1 MEKIDLKNKKVIVM
15 GLGLHGGGVGVAR
28 FLVKQGAQI
37 IITDLKS
44 ERELAPSLKKLAGL
58 PIQFVLSKHRAKDF
72 TEADLII
79 KNPSVPDESPYLA
92 IARKHKIPIDTDM
105 GLFFNFCPSKN
116 IIGITGTKGKSTTTA
131 LIYEMVQSENKEA
144 KVAGNIRISPF
155 DILDKIQKETPVIL
169 ELSSWQLE
177 GLALHKIS
185 PHIACVTN
193 IFPDHL
199 NRYPDMKAYA
209 EAKRNI
215 FKFQKVKDYVIMNYD
230 NTTLKS
236 REFCLNLKNIYWFSQ
251 QEKVN
256 QGSFLQRE
264 HIIFREKNLERYII
278 SLRDIKLKGKHNL
291 ENILAATTVACV
303 YGIKRTNIQ
312 KVLKNFAGLDS
323 RLELIRER
331 RGVKYYND
339 TTSTTPTSTRAAL
352 QTFQEPVILIAGG
365 ADKNLDFQE
374 LGRLIAKKVKYLIL
388 LSGNATPKLKQ
399 AVEKY
404 SLKLPIIM
412 TQSMSEAV
420 RLAKKQAQA
429 KDIIL
434 LSPACASFG
443 MFQNEFDRG
452 EQFNQNV
459 EALK

>member
-1 MEKIDLKNKKVIVM
+1 MNLKSKKILVM

-28 FLVKQGAQI
+28 FLAKQGAQI

-44 ERELAPSLKKLAGL
+44 KEELAPSLKKLAGL
-58 PIQFVLSKHRAKDF
+58 PIQFVLGEHRARDF
-72 TEADLII
+72 AEADLII
-79 KNPSVPDESPYLA
+79 KNPGVPDDSPYLVLT
-92 IARKHKIPIDTDM
+92 RKHKIPIDTDM
-105 GLFFNFCPSKN
+105 GLFFNFCPSTN

-131 LIYEMVQSENKEA
+131 LIYEMIQSENKEA

-155 DILDKIQKETPVIL
+155 DILDKIKKETPVIL

-199 NRYPDMKAYA
+199 NRYPNMEAYA

-215 FKFQKVKDYVIMNYD
+215 FKFQKAKDYVIMNYD

-236 REFCLNLKNIYWFSQ
+236 RKFSLDLKNIYWFSQ
-251 QEKVN
+251 QEKIN
-256 QGSFLQRE
+256 QGTFLQRE
-264 HIIFREKNLERYII
+264 HIIFRKRNLEHYII
-278 SLRDIKLKGKHNL
+278 SLQDIKLKGRHNL

-323 RLELIRER
+323 RLELIREW

-339 TTSTTPTSTRAAL
+339 TTSTTPTSTLAAL
-352 QTFQEPVILIAGG
+352 QTFQEPLILIAGG

-374 LGRLIAKKVKYLIL
+374 LGKLIAKKVKYLIL

-412 TQSMSEAV
+412 TQSMKEAV
-420 RLAKKQAQA
+420 QLAQKQAQE
-429 KDIIL
+429 KDIVL

-452 EQFNQNV
+452 EQFVQNV
-459 EALK
+459 INLK